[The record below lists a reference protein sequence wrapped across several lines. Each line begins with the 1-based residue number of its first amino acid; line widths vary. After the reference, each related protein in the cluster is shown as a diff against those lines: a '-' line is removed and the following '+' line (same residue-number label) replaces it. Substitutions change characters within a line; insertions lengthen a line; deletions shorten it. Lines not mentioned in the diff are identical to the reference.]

1 MGRFSG
7 KNSTQPTCRIRKSVS
22 KIDIKDSV
30 KNIKKIMLQVILAL
44 AFGHRQIKSKDCLHH
59 YLSEVFNDGRK
70 KNTFIDLLGSTGIFF
85 QNVIIVS
92 VEGLS
97 SNLALL
103 LEGVTMGNF

>member
-22 KIDIKDSV
+22 KIDIKYSV
-30 KNIKKIMLQVILAL
+30 KNIKKPILQVILAL
-44 AFGHRQIKSKDCLHH
+44 AFGHRQIKSKDSLHH
-59 YLSEVFNDGRK
+59 YLSEIFNDGRK

-92 VEGLS
+92 VGDLS
-97 SNLALL
+97 STLALFKK
-103 LEGVTMGNF
+103 G